1 MRRVVITAFDSLI
14 CDKTIS
20 FVPKGNLC
28 TGCGTCAAICPQ
40 DCIEIG
46 INCDRGVVEPVID
59 LQCCVQCGLCV
70 QVCPGWQ
77 LNIDSLRP
85 TPESTEIVP
94 ILGELS
100 VAFIGCSCNDGV
112 RVSAA
117 SGGMVSEVLIYLLDQ
132 GLIDGAIV
140 TRMNSQHPLESET
153 FIARSREEILSAQK
167 SKYCPVAVCSIL
179 KEVLASQERYAFVG
193 LPCHVA
199 GVRKAAL
206 YNQKITNCLP
216 YILGLFCSR
225 TPNAHAT
232 RHLLYNLSIDPH
244 DVQSIDYRGD
254 GHPGKLRIRKKNG
267 TERVI
272 DHLDYKYWGYTF
284 FKFFKPVRC
293 WLCPDH
299 SAELADISFADNWT
313 GLAPFR
319 GDNKGSSTIVAR
331 TPNSRDLLL
340 RMADEGRISLHPIP
354 EHIVVTSQDLINKS
368 SVSPRL
374 WIWRKLGKVSPDYSK
389 HYKDQPQVK
398 DILSAIPEFL
408 RIIISIRYHNRLLM
422 NIAIRISWISER
434 MLTCLWRIT
443 KKIWKIPGLV
453 LSVLKAVSFSKG
465 HAIQKLGK
473 HKIVMIGGF
482 GGHDIGDEAMP
493 HADRLN
499 LRSKIND
506 LDIVMCSPDP
516 EYTIEF
522 HGERSI
528 HDITGLSCSRTAHLE
543 TKFKVGAST
552 LLFLLGAFAERIGFH
567 MHLWPTAR
575 LFLDEIACAD
585 LLFNVGG
592 GNLTSVIPT
601 ELYKKCTTYLAA
613 RILRKPI
620 ILSGQTIGPF
630 TKRQDARYARFCMN
644 HVNMITLRDKETSLR
659 RLRAIGVTKPVMLDA
674 ADDAMTIPSTPREEA
689 ENLLRTNA
697 PSSWWDLQSHLT
709 VVMNL
714 KASLRIFKGEGRK
727 SGLEQEINLMAMIAD
742 KLVDE
747 CGAKIF
753 FLPTDYCP
761 GVDDREVHRDI
772 LSRMKFASQAI
783 CIEDEYDDINL
794 KGIIALADAAI
805 GVRYHFAVFAASVLV
820 PFLGMASGVYQQTKL
835 KGLADLCELPQ
846 CFVPDDMEFAI
857 FDQVWPKI
865 QRFISERSLIV
876 DQISRRVPILKKY
889 SLIAVEEAVK
899 IISSKFS

>member
-1 MRRVVITAFDSLI
+1 MRRVAIIAFDSSI

-28 TGCGTCAAICPQ
+28 TGCGTCAGICPQ
-40 DCIEIG
+40 GCIEMA
-46 INCDRGVVEPVID
+46 INSSRGLIEPVVD
-59 LQCCVQCGLCV
+59 LQRCVQCGLCV

-77 LNIDSLRP
+77 LDIDSLRLKY
-85 TPESTEIVP
+85 EFTEMIPV
-94 ILGELS
+94 LGRVS
-100 VAFIGCSCNDGV
+100 ASFIGCSLNDRV
-112 RVSAA
+112 RLSAA
-117 SGGMVSEVLIYLLDQ
+117 SGGMVSEVLIYLLEQ

-140 TRMNSQHPLESET
+140 TRMNSQHPLEAET

-206 YNQKITNCLP
+206 SKQELTERLP
-216 YILGLFCSR
+216 YIFGLFCSR

-244 DVQSIDYRGD
+244 DVQSVDYRGD
-254 GHPGKLRIRKKNG
+254 GHPGKLCIRKKNG
-267 TERVI
+267 TETVI

-284 FKFFKPVRC
+284 FKFFKPMRC

-299 SAELADISFADNWT
+299 SADLADMSFADNWT
-313 GLAPFR
+313 GLAPFK

-331 TPNSRDLLL
+331 TPDSIDLML
-340 RMADEGRISLHPIP
+340 RMADEGRVSLHPIP
-354 EHIVVTSQDLINKS
+354 AHIVVTSQDLINKS
-368 SVSPRL
+368 CISPRL
-374 WIWRKLGKVSPDYSK
+374 WIWRKLGKVSPDYSQ
-389 HYKDQPQVK
+389 HYKDQSKVK

-408 RIIISIRYHNRLLM
+408 RTIVSIRYHNRLLM
-422 NIAIRISWISER
+422 NSAIRVSWISER
-434 MLTCLWRIT
+434 MLTHLWRIA
-443 KKIWKIPGLV
+443 KRIWKIPRLV
-453 LSVLKAVSFSKG
+453 LSVLKAVSVSKG
-465 HAIQKLGK
+465 HGVQRLSK
-473 HKIVMIGGF
+473 HKVVMIGGF

-493 HADRLN
+493 HADSLN
-499 LRSKIND
+499 LRANISD

-516 EYTIEF
+516 EYTSEF

-528 HDITGLSCSRTAHLE
+528 YDLTGLSCSRTAHLGI
-543 TKFKVGAST
+543 KFQVAVST
-552 LLFLLGAFAERIGFH
+552 LLFLLGAFAERAGLH
-567 MHLWPTAR
+567 MRLWPTAR

-613 RILRKPI
+613 RILKKPI

-644 HVNMITLRDKETSLR
+644 HANMITVRDKGTSLR

-674 ADDAMTIPSTPREEA
+674 ADDAMTIPSIPREES
-689 ENLLRTNA
+689 ENLLRSNA
-697 PSSWWDLQSHLT
+697 SSSWWDLQSHLT

-727 SGLEQEINLMAMIAD
+727 SGLEREINLMAMIAD
-742 KLVDE
+742 KLVDV

-783 CIEDEYDDINL
+783 CIENKYDDINL

-846 CFVPDDMEFAI
+846 CFVSDDMEFAI

-865 QRFISERSLIV
+865 QRFISERNLII
-876 DQISRRVPILKKY
+876 DQLSRQVPILKQH
-889 SLIAVEEAVK
+889 SLIAVEEVVK
-899 IISSKFS
+899 IISSKIS